1 MLNPC
6 DTMREPARNPLRTK
20 EAILIATETLI
31 AQKGIPSL
39 TLDEIARAAN
49 VSKGGL
55 LHHFPSK
62 TALIHGL
69 AERMVEIYD
78 REVAERQANDP
89 LSPGAYTRALI
100 QANLA
105 FDQNSCQV
113 CSEMSS
119 ESRNFPSVLEVFRE
133 HWQRCLKKVE
143 ADGLDPI
150 VASTVHYAVKGLLSA
165 QVWGMSRPAHY
176 EQVVEH
182 LMELAGARAK
192 RAKAKKN

>member
-1 MLNPC
+1 
-6 DTMREPARNPLRTK
+6 MRESVRNPQRTK
-20 EAILIATETLI
+20 EAILIATEELI
-31 AQKGIPSL
+31 ASKGIPSL

-78 REVAERQANDP
+78 REVAERQAADP

-105 FDQNSCQV
+105 FAQNSCQV
-113 CSEMSS
+113 CSEMAS

-133 HWQRCLKKVE
+133 HWQRCQERLE
-143 ADGLDPI
+143 ADGLDPV
-150 VASTVHYAVKGLLSA
+150 VASMVHYTIEGLLSA
-165 QVWGMSRPAHY
+165 KVWGMAQPARH

-182 LMELAGARAK
+182 LMELAGARK
-192 RAKAKKN
+192 VRANSKKTSSK